1 MRPEHPRSIEEAVQ
15 LLLTRLP
22 EKDQQTI
29 RMMAEEDLSS
39 LHFSLGNY
47 VRNEFGLWGSNVE
60 LLKACC
66 PDSSLQNADDASMV
80 IIKALWWKL
89 QPVQ

>member
-1 MRPEHPRSIEEAVQ
+1 MKPEHPKSIKEAIQ
-15 LLLTRLP
+15 LLLTDLP
-22 EKDQQTI
+22 EKDRQAI
-29 RMMAEEDLSS
+29 RMMAEEDMSS

-47 VRNEFGLWGSNVE
+47 VRNEFGLWGSNAE

-66 PDSSLQNADDASMV
+66 PDSSLQNADDASTV